1 MTSALEQ
8 GYAAVGI
15 DGAEVMA
22 VPAAV
27 VPSTARDT
35 KDAIAS
41 RISERCSPT
50 SLASLSGSAPG
61 CSPGTVAGGPIGFGS
76 LGDVPSGLGPLS
88 GVGLEAGSLG
98 VSGTTGLGA
107 TSGASGAFGIGNAAW
122 TSRAEDR
129 INDRNR
135 E

>member
-15 DGAEVMA
+15 DGAEVMV

-27 VPSTARDT
+27 VPPTARDT
-35 KDAIAS
+35 KDVIAS
-41 RISERCSPT
+41 RMSERCSPT
-50 SLASLSGSAPG
+50 SLGSLSGSSPG
-61 CSPGTVAGGPIGFGS
+61 RSPGTVAGGPIGFDS

-88 GVGLEAGSLG
+88 GEAGSLG
-98 VSGTTGLGA
+98 VSGTTGSGA

-129 INDRNR
+129 VNDRNR